1 MAEATVRSL
10 VHRPAVEV
18 ALRDTLRSVAR
29 TLAEESVGLAV
40 VTAPHGPGRG
50 TRAAGVVS
58 ERDVVAALADGADPD
73 EVWAENVMTADL
85 AATTLDEPVVTAA
98 RRMLDNEIRH
108 LPVYD
113 GEALVGV
120 VSMRDALDAAIGVPL
135 EG

>member
-1 MAEATVRSL
+1 MADATVRSL

-29 TLAEESVGLAV
+29 TLTEESVGLAV

-73 EVWAENVMTADL
+73 EIWAEDVMTEDL
-85 AATTLDEPVVTAA
+85 ASVTLDESVHAAA

-120 VSMRDALDAAIGVPL
+120 VSMRDALDAAVGITADR
-135 EG
+135 